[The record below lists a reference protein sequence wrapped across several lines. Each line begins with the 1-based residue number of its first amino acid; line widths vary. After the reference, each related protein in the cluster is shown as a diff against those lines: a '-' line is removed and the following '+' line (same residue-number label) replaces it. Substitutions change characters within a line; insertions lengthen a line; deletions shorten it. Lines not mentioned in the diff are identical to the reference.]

1 MFLIDTD
8 ILSAIRRRERHP
20 GVVGWVSRQRATD
33 LYVSVVSV
41 GEIEKGIIRQERRNP
56 EFARVLSAWLDDIMV
71 LYGDR
76 ILPVDVP
83 TARRWGR
90 LCGAIGHEG
99 PDLLIAATALERG
112 LSVVTRNVGHF
123 QPTGVVVVDPSA
135 EGATRT

>member
-1 MFLIDTD
+1 MFLINTD
-8 ILSAIRRRERHP
+8 VLSAMRRRERHP
-20 GVVGWVSRQRATD
+20 NMVGWISRQRATD
-33 LYVSVVSV
+33 LHVSVVSV
-41 GEIEKGIIRQERRNP
+41 GEIEKGIIRQERRDP
-56 EFARVLSAWLDDIMV
+56 EFARDLSAWLDDILV

-90 LCGAIGHEG
+90 LCGVIGHEG

-123 QPTGVVVVDPSA
+123 QPTGVAVVDPSA
-135 EGATRT
+135 ESAV